1 MKWLPLLA
9 LLASAA
15 LAGCDRAPTSPPHTQ
30 SHTRQQRGAGQALT
44 AYRHLQ
50 KHSCQRTLHKVFR

>member
-15 LAGCDRAPTSPPHTQ
+15 LAGCDRAPTSPPTPKATPD
-30 SHTRQQRGAGQALT
+30 SSAAQA
-44 AYRHLQ
+44 
-50 KHSCQRTLHKVFR
+50 KP